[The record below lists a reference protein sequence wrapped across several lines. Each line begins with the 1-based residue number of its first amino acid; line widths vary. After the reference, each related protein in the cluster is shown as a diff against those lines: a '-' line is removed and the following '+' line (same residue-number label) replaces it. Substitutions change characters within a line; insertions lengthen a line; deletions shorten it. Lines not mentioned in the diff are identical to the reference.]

1 MESLFPEFEENKS
14 RKTQLGHTAIE
25 YNNVSSILTPASGF
39 MADYDY
45 TLNPYSGCSFGCS
58 YCYAAFFARSTE
70 KRDSWGRWLIV
81 KENALQLLTKFR
93 KKPLINKI
101 IYMSSVTD
109 PYQPIEKD
117 LELTRS
123 ILKELLDF
131 HDVKLII
138 QTRSPLVTRD
148 IDILK
153 KFSDLQVNMTIST
166 DSEKVRRIFEPHC
179 TNNFKRLDAISQ
191 VCNENIKSCITMTPL
206 LPIEDAEKFADILL
220 KTGVKK
226 FIIQPFHP
234 DKGKFVAGTRE
245 EAKTLMNEMNWN
257 LDRYYEVEQI
267 LLNKIPNLG
276 IGKEGFKPD

>member
-25 YNNVSSILTPASGF
+25 YNNASSILTPTSGF

-117 LELTRS
+117 LELTRN

-131 HDVKLII
+131 HDVKLVI

-257 LDRYYEVEQI
+257 LDRYYEVEHI